1 MRKNFASTKNMQM
14 KEETRCAV
22 HTIIDLCENLELEE
36 SEAVKALVMAA
47 GCMFV
52 DPDGLEKMAKVTADY
67 LREKMV
73 NLEAEDT
80 IGLN

>member
-1 MRKNFASTKNMQM
+1 MEMKDETK
-14 KEETRCAV
+14 CAV
-22 HTIIDLCENLELEE
+22 HTIIETCENLELEE